1 MKQIQL
7 IKPGGLENI
16 SVCDADVPMPKSD
29 EVLIKVAASS
39 LNYHD

>member
-16 SVCDADVPMPKSD
+16 SVCDADVLCQNLMKF
-29 EVLIKVAASS
+29 LLK
-39 LNYHD
+39 